1 MKFFLDNNETP
12 QILSVLA
19 PVYRQHEFR
28 TAVEEHLTDLL
39 DIPLFQELSNRGF
52 DAIITRDRNQLGDPA
67 ERGALRSAGL
77 HWIGHKEPNTE
88 GISIITSL
96 TAGYLS
102 AFPHI
107 LNEISAATCPLS
119 FRVQAIPRE
128 LKQRVKINPI

>member
-12 QILSVLA
+12 QILGVLA
-19 PVYRQHEFR
+19 PVYHQHEFR
-28 TAVEEHLTDLL
+28 TAFEEDLTDLL
-39 DIPLFQELSNRGF
+39 DIPLFHELSSRGF
-52 DAIITRDRNQLGDPA
+52 DAIITRDRNQLGDPH
-67 ERGALRSAGL
+67 ERRALRSCGL
-77 HWIGHKEPNTE
+77 HWIGHKEPSTD

-107 LNEISAATCPLS
+107 ISQISSATCPLS

-128 LKQRVKINPI
+128 LKQRVRVNPI